1 LLVVPDIIDF
11 APNSLTTF
19 GCIKKINMSCN
30 NCPSKGFSDIDA
42 IQDIET
48 KYAKNS
54 AYDWL
59 KEIPESSDKSNLV
72 EISFK
77 NNRKEFYVNTNKVP
91 LKRGVHVAVEC
102 DSGHGIGV
110 VSLTGKMAEL
120 QLKRKDPQRKLDR
133 VIYRIASKYDIE
145 KLTKA
150 RLREK
155 PVMIKARQ
163 LAQSLGLEMKISD
176 VEFQGDGGK
185 ATFYYI
191 ADGRVD
197 FRELIKH
204 YAKEFSVRIEMRQ
217 IGARQES
224 ALIGGI
230 GSCGRELCC
239 SSWRNKF
246 DSVSTTAA
254 RIQELPHNAQ
264 KLTGKCGKLKCCL
277 MYELDQYI
285 EAHSDFPDV
294 LLELETE
301 KGIAYPRK
309 KDLLKKIIYY
319 SIGAKDSPEI
329 VSISLERVK
338 EIIQMNKKGIKPYTL
353 VDDELKQ
360 TDIFGQKSNEELI
373 VKTPKKNKYRGNKK
387 RNYRPKA
394 KTKSSN

>member
-1 LLVVPDIIDF
+1 
-11 APNSLTTF
+11 
-19 GCIKKINMSCN
+19 MSCN
-30 NCPSKGFSDIDA
+30 NCPSKGFSDTDT

-48 KYAKNS
+48 KYAKNT

-59 KEIPESSDKSNLV
+59 KELPESMDKSNLV
-72 EISFK
+72 EVSFK
-77 NNRKEFYVNTNKVP
+77 NNRKDFYINQNMFP
-91 LKRGVHVAVEC
+91 LKRGDYVAVQC
-102 DSGHGIGV
+102 DSGHGLGV

-120 QLKRKDPQRKLDR
+120 QLKRKAPPHKQDKI
-133 VIYRIASKYDIE
+133 IYRVASKFDIE

-155 PVMIKARQ
+155 PVMIRARQ
-163 LAQSLGLEMKISD
+163 LAQSLELEMKISD
-176 VEFQGDGGK
+176 VEFQGDGSK

-197 FRELIKH
+197 FRELIKL
-204 YAKEFSVRIEMRQ
+204 YAQEFNVRIEMRQ

-264 KLTGKCGKLKCCL
+264 KLTGQCGKLKCCL

-285 EAHSDFPDV
+285 EAHEDFPDI
-294 LLELETE
+294 LLELETDR
-301 KGIAYPRK
+301 GIAYPQK

-319 SIGAKDSPEI
+319 SIGVKNSPEI
-329 VSISLERVK
+329 VSVPLERVK
-338 EIIQMNKKGIKPYTL
+338 EIIQMNKKGLKPYNL
-353 VDDELKQ
+353 VDDKLKS
-360 TDIFGQKSNEELI
+360 TDIFGLESLEEQKPKHKKVN
-373 VKTPKKNKYRGNKK
+373 KNRGNRKKNYK
-387 RNYRPKA
+387 PKS
-394 KTKSSN
+394 KTNRAN

>member
-1 LLVVPDIIDF
+1 M
-11 APNSLTTF
+11 
-19 GCIKKINMSCN
+19 GCN
-30 NCPSKGFSDIDA
+30 NCPSKGLSDIDA
-42 IQDIET
+42 FQEIEK
-48 KYAKNS
+48 KYAKNT

-59 KEIPESSDKSNLV
+59 KNIPDAGASKIV

-77 NNRKEFYVNTNKVP
+77 NNRKEFYVNQNNLP
-91 LKRGVHVAVEC
+91 IKRGDYVAVQCE
-102 DSGHGIGV
+102 SGHGLGV

-120 QLKRKDPQRKLDR
+120 QLKRKSPPNKPDKI
-133 VIYRIASKYDIE
+133 IYRIASKYDIE

-150 RLREK
+150 RLKEK

-163 LAQSLGLEMKISD
+163 LAHKLELDMKISD

-204 YAKEFSVRIEMRQ
+204 YAQEFNVRIEMRQ

-264 KLTGKCGKLKCCL
+264 KLTGQCGKLKCCL

-285 EAHSDFPDV
+285 EAHEDFPDV

-301 KGIAYPRK
+301 RGIAYPFK
-309 KDLLKKIIYY
+309 KDLLKKLVYY
-319 SIGAKDSPEI
+319 SVGAKDSPEI
-329 VSISLERVK
+329 VSVSLERVK
-338 EIIQMNKKGIKPYTL
+338 EIIQMNKKGIKPYNL
-353 VDDELKQ
+353 LEDKLMH
-360 TDIFGQKSNEELI
+360 TDVLGEKSEDSLSMKQKSHNR
-373 VKTPKKNKYRGNKK
+373 KGKGHRKKRGNFNSKT
-387 RNYRPKA
+387 KA
-394 KTKSSN
+394 KSSN